1 MIVLALSLVALP
13 LVIGGYAYVGYP
25 LLLRVV
31 AAFRPPRRLP
41 PAPAE
46 WPLVT
51 LTLPAYNEARVIRA
65 TLDNLLAIDYP
76 AERLQ
81 LVVVSDC
88 SSDGTDEI
96 VREYASRGVELVR
109 LPKRMGKTA
118 AEHAATAAARG
129 AIVVNTDASVRVPPG
144 SLKPLVRAFGDPTV
158 GVASGRDVS
167 IGDVSAEGNGGESGY
182 VGYEMTV
189 RALETRVGSIVGAS
203 GCFFAFRR
211 ECADLSFPVH
221 LSRDFAS
228 CLIARERGYRSVSVD
243 EAVCVVPRTTSLQAE
258 ARRKARTMARGLAT
272 LLHKRHLMNP
282 LRHGAFAW
290 MLVSHKLCRWL
301 VYPALPL
308 AAAGLVLLGIL
319 WPPAA
324 VAVAA
329 AAAGVLLGVAGLR
342 WPAGRAVPRPLAL
355 AGFLLASNWAG
366 VQAWAKVARGE
377 TSPVWEPTRRPA

>member
-1 MIVLALSLVALP
+1 MIAFALTLVALP

-25 LLLRVV
+25 LVLRL
-31 AAFRPPRRLP
+31 AALFRPARRLP
-41 PAPAE
+41 PVPGE
-46 WPLVT
+46 WPVVTVT
-51 LTLPAYNEARVIRA
+51 LPVYNEARVIRS
-65 TLDNLLAIDYP
+65 TLESLLALDYP
-76 AERLQ
+76 TDRLQ

-88 SSDGTDEI
+88 SSDGTDEV
-96 VREYASRGVELVR
+96 VREYADRGVELVR

-129 AIVVNTDASVRVPPG
+129 AIVVNTDASVRVPAS

-167 IGDVSAEGNGGESGY
+167 VGDVSAEGNGGESGY

-203 GCFFAFRR
+203 GCFFGFRR
-211 ECADLSFPVH
+211 ECHDPSFPVH

-228 CLIARERGYRSVSVD
+228 CLIARERGFRSVSVD

-258 ARRKARTMARGLAT
+258 SRRKSRTMARGLAT

-282 LRHGAFAW
+282 FRHGTFAW
-290 MLVSHKLCRWL
+290 MLFSHKLCRWL

-308 AAAGLVLLGIL
+308 AALGLVLLGFA

-324 VAVAA
+324 IAVAA
-329 AAAGVLLGVAGLR
+329 AAAFVLLGLLGLH

-355 AGFLLASNWAG
+355 AGFMLASNWAG
-366 VQAWAKVARGE
+366 VQAWAKVAKGE